1 MNAAI
6 GQGIGDGLQNATN
19 TLLQIQMYKQK
30 MAHDDKIN
38 ELKQKHEDAQEDY
51 WTKSLQVKVDQG
63 DINADIKLKQLKEKS
78 DIDATLKEVR
88 ETESQYKKF
97 TLHAIEEQAKA
108 DHAASVQ
115 AAQQAQ
121 QGQGG
126 QGQTGGNPIAFASA
140 GGAPVQHPARWIA
153 GANGPRQ
160 DTSNN
165 SAKNELQMDKQ
176 VEAFGKAIDPTQN
189 VRNAMGVAK
198 IANDRAQRLNSLI
211 SAYPD
216 GNIDSRQ
223 TEELAIGIQ
232 AMLSG
237 SGGGGSSG
245 SQELTKGLIPQTVV
259 GNWSK
264 IVEWWKNDPQGLNQQ
279 EFVKRLKGTLDRE
292 EYVTGKQVLRN
303 QYQRAGAF
311 KWLQTQNPDAFNEVL
326 SSNGID
332 PKDYNAWV
340 KGGHKP
346 IDVEPPA
353 GTMTGQDSGSGGK
366 GPAVGT
372 VSKGYKFKGGD
383 PSDQNSWEKV

>member
-6 GQGIGDGLQNATN
+6 GQGIGEGLQNATN

-30 MAHDDKIN
+30 MAHDDKIQ
-38 ELKQKHEDAQEDY
+38 EIRQKHDDAQEDY

-63 DINADIKLKQLKEKS
+63 DVNAAIKLDALKEKAKTN
-78 DIDATLKEVR
+78 DALNKLRDTQNQLAKITLKEQ
-88 ETESQYKKF
+88 EDAHK
-97 TLHAIEEQAKA
+97 LWI
-108 DHAASVQ
+108 
-115 AAQQAQ
+115 AQNMPQ
-121 QGQGG
+121 QGQGQPQG
-126 QGQTGGNPIAFASA
+126 GQQGQPPPVAGYSA
-140 GGAPVQHPARWIA
+140 GGLPQQPRMIL
-153 GANGPRQ
+153 GAHGLRQ
-160 DTSNN
+160 DTSDN

-189 VRNAMGVAK
+189 VRNAMGVSK
-198 IANDRAQRLNSLI
+198 IANDRAQRLNALI

-216 GNIDSRQ
+216 GNLDSRQ

-237 SGGGGSSG
+237 SGGSGAGG
-245 SQELTKGLIPQTVV
+245 SQELTKGLIPQTAV